1 MTHGVA
7 AQKLAIN
14 QTNLHYINCG
24 NQFVDATGDGINQ
37 VQNQFSLH
45 EWAMHMLTVIHAMLT
60 AWQKHADMLHLMP
73 ALYLGLL
80 LLI

>member
-1 MTHGVA
+1 MIHGVA

-45 EWAMHMLTVIHAMLT
+45 E
-60 AWQKHADMLHLMP
+60 
-73 ALYLGLL
+73 
-80 LLI
+80 